1 MLVVNKWNER
11 FSLANQWST
20 SACSTTHAHAQGQNG
35 IVSRRISTDCKQ
47 GHIKIA
53 APSLSLPAGMSRVR
67 PEGAEQLLHL
77 RRAQVEA
84 EAARAAWFES
94 AFVVDDALEA
104 ALGQRREPAELGLGL
119 GLGTGLG
126 LR

>member
-1 MLVVNKWNER
+1 M
-11 FSLANQWST
+11 
-20 SACSTTHAHAQGQNG
+20 
-35 IVSRRISTDCKQ
+35 I
-47 GHIKIA
+47 
-53 APSLSLPAGMSRVR
+53 RVR

-104 ALGQRREPAELGLGL
+104 ALGQRREPVELGLGL

>member
-1 MLVVNKWNER
+1 
-11 FSLANQWST
+11 
-20 SACSTTHAHAQGQNG
+20 
-35 IVSRRISTDCKQ
+35 
-47 GHIKIA
+47 
-53 APSLSLPAGMSRVR
+53 MSRVR

-84 EAARAAWFES
+84 EVARAAWFES

-104 ALGQRREPAELGLGL
+104 ALGQRREPVELGLGL